1 MDYFDFTF
9 DCPVYLLRSDKGL
22 PLLGEH
28 AIPVWT
34 DMDAAETFVERNHE
48 RCPYLGRLALVE
60 IETDDDLLALLTEV
74 QQAGIVEVAFD
85 LTSADQ
91 TIVRMLYTADVLDL
105 LQERIAEAHL

>member
-22 PLLGEH
+22 LLLGEH

-34 DMDAAETFVERNHE
+34 DADAAATFLERNHD
-48 RCPYLGRLALVE
+48 RYPCPGRLALVE
-60 IETDDDLLALLTEV
+60 IETDDDLWALLTEV

-85 LTSADQ
+85 MTSADQ
-91 TIVRMLYTADVLDL
+91 TIVRMLYTADVLGL
-105 LQERIAEAHL
+105 LQDRIAEAR